1 MIETESQELHPKICN
16 MHPVHEIKCL
26 KLKYSCPCIAGYII
40 RRKLIY

>member
-16 MHPVHEIKCL
+16 M

-40 RRKLIY
+40 RKKMIY